1 MIILKVI
8 SLVILI
14 ILELVLMHGYV
25 NVIKENKTDSST
37 NLVVLLIFALSV
49 PLLYIIM
56 T

>member
-14 ILELVLMHGYV
+14 SIELVLMCGYI
-25 NVIKENKTDSST
+25 NEIKENIADSST
-37 NLVVLLIFALSV
+37 SLVVLVIFALSI
-49 PLLYIIM
+49 PLLYITM